1 MKKRLILFTS
11 ILFQIIG
18 IGILSWNSFVHAQV
32 VVEDTE
38 ISDKKET
45 TFLPWI
51 EFNAKIKRL
60 AAGKDV
66 WTGED
71 KIITGIER
79 SLTAPNAWVST
90 IILSKDGVSY
100 DIVWWFNS
108 WVVYYYTEAD
118 NIYLNE
124 DSSYMFYYLS
134 ILDNI
139 ELNIFDTSRVTN
151 MSYMFYNCWVTS
163 INVANWN
170 TSKVTNMAGM
180 FKYCRNLRHIN
191 WLEKWNTSKVTNMS
205 SMFVLAYSLT
215 KLDLSN
221 WNVSKVTDMSQM
233 FSSCYDLSEI
243 KGLKN
248 WNVSSVTNMSLMFNR
263 VDLNFVGENNIENW
277 NVSNV
282 TDMSYMFQYCS
293 YLYNLD
299 FLSNW
304 DVSHVTNMQ
313 GMFIDCS
320 NLRNVDWLKDWNTS
334 NVTNMAWM
342 FIDCYNL
349 WNIDW
354 LKNWD
359 VSHVT
364 NMQSMFRSC
373 QRLSSLDQLKD
384 WDTSN
389 VTNMIWMF
397 ERCNNLV
404 DVDWLKNWDTSN
416 VTTMKEMF
424 INASSI
430 ITLDIS
436 NWNTS
441 KLKDAAGMFE
451 NCKNLET
458 IYASSDFNVTNSSMF
473 SWDEMLIWWNGTEY
487 FKVKEKSSSYAKI
500 DRPWTPWYFTL
511 GGSYTITEK
520 YNVWF
525 FNGNKVFRNIVVE
538 SGEIVENPWQ
548 PTRED
553 ATFLWW
559 YITWTQELFDF
570 NTLITWNINLY
581 AKWDCGEGFM
591 DNGSSCL
598 ESVKITFNTNWWNSI
613 DSMNVKKWLF
623 VKQRWSLWKHVYSH
637 TSNIDDDG
645 GQNWSYPQ
653 STGYN
658 DVVTITWATSLHVSV
673 IYQTYQVF
681 SSPWDYLCVW
691 QWKYPNYSTTAWK
704 CSNSKSGVLWWSKN
718 AKVFDIDWDSVTF
731 TFYSSYPSS
740 SKGYWYYAVITA
752 NMLELP
758 EPQRTWFAFKWWYKD
773 PLFEEVWDYEVAE
786 NDITLY
792 AKWETVKYTQ
802 FDRWYNVNSKLMELM
817 PEYKEFRVIRLNKK
831 TEWKTYKVL
840 STSDSEYPIWAWYEN
855 WDIYYYSEA
864 DVLYLNPDSSRM
876 FSSYIS
882 KKVSYVDF
890 RWWDTSNV
898 TNMDSMFLGSL
909 IENVDWLKNWDTS
922 KVTNMIHMFSNTP
935 IKNVDWLRDWDISN
949 VTRVDYMFS
958 KSSIENVDWLKNWVI
973 KDDSN
978 IHSMFQDCSELKN
991 VDWLRDWDVSNVKY
1005 MQSMFKGCSKLW
1017 NVDWLK
1023 NWNTSKVTDMSYMF
1037 NWCSRLSDVNWL
1049 KNWDT
1054 SNVTSMSYMFNWC
1067 SRLSNADWLRDW
1079 NVSKVAYM
1087 ESMFKS
1093 AWILNADFLV
1103 NWNTSSLTNVD
1114 YMFSDINIWN
1124 LDLSRWN
1131 KTNIIDRD
1139 NMFNNS
1145 NIWTLDIS
1153 NWNLKP
1159 LEHYSNSYDY
1169 YYNNDGVMFYRSY
1182 IDKLIVKNWNLENI
1196 DNMNN
1201 FFNYAS
1207 INYIDWISDWDV
1219 SNIEIMDY
1227 FFYGSSISNLES
1239 ISGWDVS
1246 NATQMN
1252 WMFYYVRNKS
1262 NFDFLSGWNVQNVTG
1277 MHSMFNYSS
1286 INNLDFLENWNIS
1299 NVQDMSYMFSDCDHL
1314 INVDLSFWDVSH
1326 VTNMQWMFQGST
1338 NLEELNLKN
1347 WDTSNVT
1354 NMDSM
1359 FLSCSSLKTIF
1370 VSDSFS
1376 TKKLGASWG
1385 GNMFYGDTQLVG
1397 WNWTKYDEEYRH
1409 DWYAR
1414 VDYPWQKWYFTDDEH
1429 VYAVFFSNWKKY
1441 VANAYHTWDLII
1453 KPSDPRQDHS
1463 IFSWWYDELLETP
1476 FNFNSP
1482 IENHVSIFAKWDC
1495 EEWYIK
1501 EWNKCQKVWGS
1512 EWEIAWFNEF
1522 TVYKP
1527 SELSDSDWPESY
1539 TIMDRNL
1546 WATSAWLECTKPSL
1560 DEICWEEVSCEQNN
1574 SSSDYW
1580 YGYWYGYWYWYWYWG
1595 GSSSDY
1601 DDCDDSEYQQCLA
1614 NYNNLYDSED
1624 YCNEYWY
1631 YYQWWNNYVFI
1642 WIESSS
1648 SERVNT
1654 TTYSRNNPFK
1664 KNIFVNNSSYSDWS
1678 LERNDDLWWDTTDTY
1693 IARQGPCLEG
1703 WHVPTK
1709 EEWEWF
1715 INYWKFEKWYCS
1727 CESFGA
1733 WYGYWYGYGYG
1744 NGWSY
1749 SCSCEDIQWF
1759 WYGGDTLLDSD
1770 LWLIWAWYRSSLSYL
1785 NGQWESYFWTSS
1797 PSWNNVYRVRIS
1809 WTEVSTDNT
1818 SSRKYALPIR
1828 CFKNPESGVKVIFE
1842 TNWWGSIPYQ
1852 FIKKWSSVT
1861 KPDDPVK
1868 NWYKFDWWYTDN
1880 GSFNNKYNF
1889 SSSVQSSFILYAKWI
1904 KLNKVSFNSNWWSS
1918 VQEQSVVEWNVITK
1932 PNNPERIWYV
1942 FDWWYTDDWAFENR
1956 YDFETPVEASFTLY
1970 AKWLRINKVSFDT
1983 NGWSAMN
1990 ELYVDFWKKILWE
2003 EIAWKRIS
2011 HTANI
2016 DDDWNRNWW
2025 YWNDQDFND
2034 VVSIEWADQLKVEL
2048 TYQTEGGYDGLCIKK
2063 WNYSYYEFE
2072 GCEDSD
2078 SGLLW
2083 DDSKQTREFIIEWD
2097 SVTFVFWSDGNNDNF
2112 YWYYAE
2118 ITWYKNLKNPTKV
2131 WYSFEWWYKDSG
2143 LSQIRDFETD
2153 TVNSDITLYAKWN
2166 KVPEYTFKAGEWTF
2180 SDWSTENTITYEKK
2194 QAKKIGYY
2202 TCDQEYQFRVPYAE
2216 KINLQFSEINSSSLK
2231 IIDNKWTIKEI
2242 EPEYDYYWYQIY
2254 QWVDVQWDYVKII
2267 DEDSSCYTVSL
2278 SWIGYYKDKE
2288 IEKPTRQWY
2297 TFEWWYKEWENGE
2310 QIDFDIEKDF
2320 VAEDITLHAKWLKNI
2335 VYTYN
2340 ANWWKFSDNTNEKNF
2355 EYPYWKVTKVRE
2367 WFWYWNWKDDVY
2379 MQIVW
2384 ANWIVVDV
2392 SNDDCSDEIQVFN
2405 NSNIESVRSYGY
2417 GYGYGFDGDSI
2428 FVKKNWC
2435 DTAKVTLKWVWYNI
2449 WNEEVETP
2457 TKDGYEFVWWNTDPE
2472 AQDKLDVL
2480 PNEALDTTFYAIFTK
2495 KIEVTFD
2502 INGNNW
2508 STQKV
2513 SCNLYNDD
2521 EYCPITAP
2529 EIPEPEGWEVIGYD
2543 TDKDWHENNWSVWE
2557 QKVVSEDMTY
2567 YAQVKRLPIQKY
2579 VTFDVNGNTSFK
2591 YGENP
2596 VVTTSWQYEL
2606 CQTPVTYNWVVDNT
2620 CSAEIVFPTIQ
2631 ASWTKEVLWWS
2642 RSPENLSD
2650 IINVDTLMR
2659 LTLKW
2664 ETTNVTYYA
2673 QTKKDKVTY
2682 SVIFNW
2688 NGALL
2693 RNNTESELQTQW
2705 TASCETEDSYNSEDE
2720 TKSTECEIQLPE
2732 IIREGYI
2739 ILWYSTGIDDLEASI
2754 KRAQEKLILTP
2765 ENNWTIYYAISYKPL
2780 YTVFK
2785 TNWNLQIQSKT
2796 TVTTENDVT
2805 EPCSLRNTATTCTI
2819 KTPVIVGAKQWEV
2832 WYSSSDEKSN
2842 RFDNRQNE
2850 DTEIIVSE
2858 DTPKTYYAWSVS
2870 NPATFTVSYLTG
2882 KWIESIWEIPAGA
2895 DQCTPELTYNDEELK
2910 TTCTITNLP
2919 NVIQKVGYNTPL
2931 WYDQNDDSEG
2941 FTPNSS
2947 YNTEISWDITFVANA
2962 TANTDTQ
2969 YIVKHYFQM
2978 LEDNKITNKYE
2989 LKYTDTKVGETD
3001 TNLILSN
3008 LQVDE
3013 DKSVG
3018 FKYRLGKVNGQFT
3031 SNEIPEDELE
3041 GLLEQNLDAYDG
3053 AKVLEIHLFYQR
3065 KKYAF
3070 ALENNDS
3077 SKIDVTWS
3085 SSNNNY
3091 YYEQELDLSWSV
3103 TNDCYVR
3110 SGWDGIDTWLE
3121 IIETSENKNI
3131 AKLKMPSRALTV
3143 SPEVKE
3149 KTYNVSFNKNAEN
3162 VEWEMETL
3170 VAVKCSEWLTLP
3182 ENQFKKNGY
3191 SFLWWSRA
3199 AESEKEF
3206 DDNET
3211 LDTPLTKDNRKHE
3224 TLYAQWHLD
3233 AYEIKYV
3240 LNDGIVL
3247 EPNPSIYTYEN
3258 GDILINNPIKTG
3270 YTFLGWSGTDVNG
3283 SSFEVIIPSGSTWDR
3298 NYEANWEINHYSIYF
3313 NTEWGSEVETITQ
3326 EYATPVT
3333 APSDPTKEGYTFL
3346 GWNKEIPSTMPA
3358 EDTTITANWHIN
3370 TYNFTLTGNGGIID
3384 GDSEIY
3390 SRWIV
3395 YNDEVEVPE
3404 VERLW
3409 YTFLG
3414 WDIELPE
3421 RMPAEDTWAIAQW
3434 QANKYTVKF
3443 VNWDE
3448 EKIQEF
3454 EYDEEKALDENTFE
3468 KEGYTFAGWISWA
3481 RTYNDKQ
3488 VVKNLTA
3495 NSWEV
3500 IELTA
3505 EWNPVPYTVTFYKN
3519 DGTNEKTVEHFVY
3532 DKQRAIQT
3540 SYERDGYFF
3549 KGWNTESDGNWETKE
3564 SPVLNWTNEGWTNI
3578 DLYAQWELVPYTIVY
3593 TLDGWA
3599 PVEENPNNYGYES
3612 EFALKDPSRVGY
3624 HFLWWTGWVLDETYR
3639 NELNWTS
3646 EPSKEI
3652 VITYGS
3658 TWDRAYTA
3666 KWQARDDI
3674 SYTVK
3679 HVLQALDGSYDDE
3692 NGYPDYLEWTADS
3705 TVVPVVNKYS
3715 WFSDA
3720 TTWEYTINP
3729 DGSTVIFYHYPRNS
3743 YKLTFKRDNGSDDT
3757 SATLKYGETI
3767 VYPENPTKVWYTFFS
3782 WSENDDTM
3790 PAKDFE
3796 IWALYDINQYT
3807 LTLNTNGWSEIAP
3820 ITQDFDT
3827 EITVPETTKIWY
3839 TFAGWEPKIPAR
3851 MPAENISSSAQWN
3864 ANPYKVIFHANNLTS
3879 TDIENWVE
3887 ELLDVQ
3893 DFVYDEPQKLQSN
3906 SFEKA
3911 GYHFLWWSN
3920 SSLSTEVIYANE
3932 QQVNN
3937 LTSQSD
3943 WTIDLYAVWE
3953 PDDDTVYKVKY
3964 LLQNIENDEFTALDN
3979 EEETLGWVTD
3989 TPTKAEAKT
3998 FEWFTL
4004 EPFEQKNINGDGS
4017 TVVEI
4022 KYTRNEYTITFNSN
4036 KGSAINPMTLRYNS
4050 WVIAPEN
4057 PNRLGYTFNWWT
4069 PSLPSNMPANNFEV
4083 TAEWLANTWTHFTV
4097 EYYVEY
4103 TTWGYSETPTQT
4115 VVKTGTTD
4123 TSTNFTAPE
4132 MEWFVV
4138 QPYENKN
4145 IEPDES
4151 TVLKIYYKRLIHTV
4165 TYDSRWGSEVATKEV
4180 RFWEKIERPAITK
4193 VGYRF
4198 DGWSWKEFMPNEDV
4212 TLTAEWTARS
4222 DIKYTVK
4229 HLQENANDEWY
4240 TENEADREELIWTTD
4255 TPTQAVSKDYPWFVA
4270 QQFSQENIKWDNT
4283 TVVEIKYNRLSYDIT
4298 FNSNKWTK
4306 VNKITAKYDE
4316 NLTAPED
4323 PTRKWYT
4330 FDGWNPQFP
4339 STMPLNWAEL
4349 TAQWSANTWTA
4360 YVVHHYLAN
4369 LDWSFP
4375 AKRDY
4380 EDESQGET
4388 DTLTKAAPK
4397 VVAGYTAQA
4406 FEQEN
4411 IEWDWS
4417 TIVNIYYDRN
4427 IYTVSYDADWWTT
4440 PTEER
4445 MIFGDVIPNKETTRP
4460 WYDFVEWTWATTVP
4474 AGDVTVKAIWN
4485 ERDDTLYTVKHYLQK
4500 VSLDGYAEVAA
4511 DRDELHGRTN
4521 SDTQAEAK
4529 TYDWFTAK
4537 TFSQKAIE
4545 WEGTTVVQI
4554 FYDRN
4559 EYTLSFDSN
4568 WGTPVA
4574 SITAKYGTA
4583 LTYPTN
4589 PIRTWYA
4596 FTSWSPKFPS
4606 EMPLNGWL
4614 LTAQWSANNNT
4625 QYSIE
4630 YYYQKLDG
4638 TYPEEPSLRKTAS
4651 GTTDTQT
4658 DKVAETISGYTVQDF
4673 DQVNIDPE
4681 GDAVLKLY
4689 YNRNAYTLNYYSE
4702 VLWVKQE
4709 GEQVEKELKRSVT
4722 LKYQEPIDTTPLA
4735 KSGYRFEWWKNL
4747 PANWLMPY
4755 NDLDLEAQWSVNQNT
4770 EYKVYHRL
4778 QNVYDD
4784 NYSIEE
4790 VTEKTWT
4797 TDTLTNAETIPFVW
4811 FTAKAFDQQ
4820 YINGDN
4826 STIVEIR
4833 YDRNSY
4839 TIDFDGN
4846 QWTTPNAITER
4857 FGTDLTVPAIPVR
4870 TWYTF
4875 AGWSPSFPSVMPAE
4889 NRTLTAWWTANTTTK
4904 YTVSHY
4910 LQNVED
4916 DAYTEDIPNR
4926 ENKIG
4931 TTDTLTDASARTYDG
4946 FTAQKIKQEN
4956 ISWDDSTNVKIYYK
4970 RNYYTISF
4978 DANSWS
4984 ETDPITDKYGATII
4998 APNDPT
5004 RLGYTF
5010 KWWNPSL
5017 PSTMPV
5023 GDSTVVAQWKANTD
5037 TKYTIEYYL
5046 QGIDWKYPQ
5055 VASLTRIATWETDTE
5070 TNVVAE
5076 DILGFKVHT
5085 IQQTN
5090 INSDESGIARVY
5102 YTREQYQVSYDTN
5115 WWTAIQERMVKFED
5129 DIPTPET
5136 TREGYTFNSW
5146 ANMPSNGKM
5155 PAESIELL
5163 AQWTPNTDTK
5173 YTVKHL
5179 WEKVDESGYEV
5190 HATEEKIGTTEE
5202 LTEASAIDY
5211 DWFTAQEFE
5220 QQVINWDGSTV
5231 VEIKYDR
5238 NTYDI
5243 TFDTNWG
5250 LAKSPV
5256 SAKYEET
5263 LDTTEDPE
5271 KEWYTFEEWE
5281 PTYPKSMPLRG
5292 ARLMAKWTPNTD
5304 TEYTIEYYLQDI
5316 DNADDEY
5323 PDEPSYSTTA
5333 TWTTDTIADV
5343 VVPEIE
5349 WFTAQDVD
5357 PVIIS
5362 PDGSSVVKIYYK
5374 RNSHLVTYDVDWG
5387 TAIPSETI
5395 KYEDDIPTPVTTKT
5409 WYTFLEWLNMPSDW
5423 MMPDSDVELL
5433 ASWRAN
5439 NNTKYTVVHLQENAN
5454 NSNYSEVARET
5465 LTWTTDTLTKAVAKS
5480 YPWFN
5485 AESFVQEYIN
5495 WNELTVVEI
5504 KYKRNQYTI
5513 SFDANS
5519 WSATE
5524 PITDKYW
5531 ATLTAPK
5538 NPTRQWYTFA
5548 GWNPGFPST
5557 MPLDGKTLRA
5567 QWIANDNTQYTIEYY
5582 LQELNGEY
5590 PTNPSSTR
5598 SAIWTTD
5605 EETNVVA
5612 ETIEW
5617 FKAQPISNVK
5627 IAWDGSSVVKVY
5639 YTRNSYTLS
5648 YNTNGWSSI
5657 HDVTLLYEEVIPL
5670 PETTRAWYTFS
5681 SWKYLPSNEKMPA
5694 SNLEIIA
5701 QWTANNNT
5709 KYTVRH
5715 LLENTYDDEYSE
5727 DEDARETKS
5736 WTTDAQTKASAKS
5749 YPWFT
5754 ALPVSQTTIS
5764 WDESTIVDVK
5774 YTRNVYVVDFNTRG
5788 WTTID
5793 AITWKYQVALTEP
5806 SAPTKTWYV
5815 FNWWNFDFPE
5825 TMPLDG
5831 KTLVAKW
5838 KASTGTQ
5845 YTVYHYLADLNW
5857 TFGQEPADVDYLK
5870 WETEQLTQA
5879 KTKVYAGFEPR
5890 DITQETILADGSTIV
5905 NVYYDRKEYIVTYD
5919 PDWGTPVESVSLKFE
5934 SPIPNKTT
5942 SKPWYDFVEWAWATT
5957 VPADDV
5963 TVTAIWSTRD
5973 DTVYTVKHFLENA
5986 NDSEYAERVA
5996 DETTETGRTEWM
6008 TNAKAKNYKW
6018 FTAQTI
6024 EQKTIEWDGSTVVE
6038 VYYTR
6043 NSYTINFNSDGW
6055 TAVSPITSKYGA
6067 TVTAPENPTK
6077 TWYEFNWWSPNMPTT
6092 MPENG
6097 ATLTAQWN
6105 ASTTTYTVEHKV
6117 QSLEDVNIYTLRES
6131 EVVEWITESM
6141 TNAKAKD
6148 YSWFAADEISQVV
6161 INWDHSTIV
6170 PVYYTRQSYKLN
6182 YNVAGWEEIASVTLK
6197 YQENIPLPTPSKQ
6210 GYEFVEWTNIPE
6222 NNKMPANDVTLVA
6235 KWSPRT
6241 DTSYTVKHL
6250 TENLND
6256 GWYTEVLSDRIVK
6269 FGTTEELTNA
6279 TANTYAGFT
6288 VQPIEQK
6295 EISGDSS
6302 TVVEVKYSR
6311 NSYTISFDSNGWTAV
6326 PSITEKYQT
6335 ALTSPENPTR
6345 KGYSFWWWE
6354 PKFPQVMWSEDT
6366 TLVAKWNA
6374 WESSYIVNHYVKNL
6388 AWNWYTLKEQETLA
6402 WKTESQTQ
6410 AKEKSYEWF
6419 SLEKEI
6425 VQKEIKSDDSTI
6437 VDIYYKRN
6445 VYHITWI
6452 AWTGVEAINESW
6464 DYAYW
6469 TTVKVQARTKVGY
6482 TFSWWVSEKEFA
6494 AVVPAR
6500 NSNIIVSATPNTYT
6514 IRYHA
6519 NGWEGKM
6526 DDQIFTYDMTWT
6538 LNENTYVNS
6547 WKVLVGWSSE
6557 KWALYPAWS
6566 KVINLTTKWVF
6577 DLYAEWQ
6584 ASYKVI
6590 YKDANAVLFEEEYAS
6605 GDVIKPSRTPSKNGY
6620 RFDWWDGMP
6629 KDNLMW
6635 EEDIEVTAKWIND
6648 QPAKSSS
6655 GWGWGARVVTKD
6667 TSSVSTPV
6675 LVSED
6680 SDTSV
6685 KKEEKTSTVEEPVIQ
6700 EEDDHTSA
6708 KDTWETVKNVESHP
6722 TVTEEVLTAYQWS
6735 YKNEVTTLA
6744 PVERAMPEG
6753 YVYRWHMAK
6762 MVVNYAL
6769 NVLWWELPEETP
6781 EECSR
6786 SDDASDWES
6795 NEIKNYA
6802 RMSCELGIMW
6812 IEMDNFEP
6820 TRYVT
6825 RAQFGTI
6832 LSRLLWWDTYNQ
6844 EQSQTTKY
6852 YERHLNTLKEKW
6864 IITQIENPEERI
6876 ELREWV
6882 WVMLRRSDEYIK
6894 SSNTYK
6900 LWRSNTKTS
6909 NVDWKVENK
6918 EETWTMS
6925 TIFDSLFKKVSSDS
6939 EK

>member
-1 MKKRLILFTS
+1 MKLNRIWSYSYSWYAKVDRPWFKWYFTDRSNLYVNFFVNWEVYKTEVIVSWWKVLEPENPKRTNS
-11 ILFQIIG
+11 IFEWWYLEEDWVRKYNFNLPLLDHLSLYAKWECKEWTEAQWNRCVAKPWQYKELEIVKPNTLSNYEWEESYIIMDRNLWA
-18 IGILSWNSFVHAQV
+18 IGAGETCTRPDLEEVCWYAPICESTENGWNWYWWWSSEDESDSNWDDSCYSEEYSLCAESYENIYSHYCEEYWLYYQWWNYYWFLWDEEEISERVNTLWCEESSTPDYDDYGNWYGWGDDWDESNSTEQCNDIKYSWSNPYEESKFIYDSNYSDWSTETNDDLWWAI
-32 VVEDTE
+32 EDTE
-38 ISDKKET
+38 VSRQWPCPNWWHVPTQKEWNDALTYWDNREKVWDETDNMSFKEYLWLHWAWYRSPLSTLNNVWESWYWTTTPSWSQMYRLRIQGNSVWIS
-45 TFLPWI
+45 
-51 EFNAKIKRL
+51 
-60 AAGKDV
+60 
-66 WTGED
+66 
-71 KIITGIER
+71 
-79 SLTAPNAWVST
+79 S
-90 IILSKDGVSY
+90 
-100 DIVWWFNS
+100 
-108 WVVYYYTEAD
+108 
-118 NIYLNE
+118 
-124 DSSYMFYYLS
+124 
-134 ILDNI
+134 
-139 ELNIFDTSRVTN
+139 TSRMNALPVR
-151 MSYMFYNCWVTS
+151 C
-163 INVANWN
+163 
-170 TSKVTNMAGM
+170 
-180 FKYCRNLRHIN
+180 FKNQS
-191 WLEKWNTSKVTNMS
+191 LERQVS
-205 SMFVLAYSLT
+205 F
-215 KLDLSN
+215 DSN
-221 WNVSKVTDMSQM
+221 WWNSVSAQTVMVWEYATKPNDPV
-233 FSSCYDLSEI
+233 
-243 KGLKN
+243 
-248 WNVSSVTNMSLMFNR
+248 R
-263 VDLNFVGENNIENW
+263 
-277 NVSNV
+277 
-282 TDMSYMFQYCS
+282 
-293 YLYNLD
+293 
-299 FLSNW
+299 
-304 DVSHVTNMQ
+304 
-313 GMFIDCS
+313 
-320 NLRNVDWLKDWNTS
+320 
-334 NVTNMAWM
+334 AWY
-342 FIDCYNL
+342 I
-349 WNIDW
+349 
-354 LKNWD
+354 
-359 VSHVT
+359 
-364 NMQSMFRSC
+364 
-373 QRLSSLDQLKD
+373 
-384 WDTSN
+384 
-389 VTNMIWMF
+389 
-397 ERCNNLV
+397 
-404 DVDWLKNWDTSN
+404 
-416 VTTMKEMF
+416 
-424 INASSI
+424 
-430 ITLDIS
+430 
-436 NWNTS
+436 
-441 KLKDAAGMFE
+441 
-451 NCKNLET
+451 
-458 IYASSDFNVTNSSMF
+458 
-473 SWDEMLIWWNGTEY
+473 
-487 FKVKEKSSSYAKI
+487 
-500 DRPWTPWYFTL
+500 
-511 GGSYTITEK
+511 
-520 YNVWF
+520 
-525 FNGNKVFRNIVVE
+525 
-538 SGEIVENPWQ
+538 
-548 PTRED
+548 
-553 ATFLWW
+553 FLWW
-559 YITWTQELFDF
+559 YKDNWTFNNEFDF
-570 NTLITWNINLY
+570 ST
-581 AKWDCGEGFM
+581 
-591 DNGSSCL
+591 
-598 ESVKITFNTNWWNSI
+598 KI
-613 DSMNVKKWLF
+613 K
-623 VKQRWSLWKHVYSH
+623 
-637 TSNIDDDG
+637 SN
-645 GQNWSYPQ
+645 
-653 STGYN
+653 
-658 DVVTITWATSLHVSV
+658 
-673 IYQTYQVF
+673 
-681 SSPWDYLCVW
+681 
-691 QWKYPNYSTTAWK
+691 
-704 CSNSKSGVLWWSKN
+704 
-718 AKVFDIDWDSVTF
+718 
-731 TFYSSYPSS
+731 
-740 SKGYWYYAVITA
+740 
-752 NMLELP
+752 
-758 EPQRTWFAFKWWYKD
+758 
-773 PLFEEVWDYEVAE
+773 
-786 NDITLY
+786 ITLY
-792 AKWETVKYTQ
+792 AKWEK
-802 FDRWYNVNSKLMELM
+802 
-817 PEYKEFRVIRLNKK
+817 LNK
-831 TEWKTYKVL
+831 
-840 STSDSEYPIWAWYEN
+840 
-855 WDIYYYSEA
+855 
-864 DVLYLNPDSSRM
+864 
-876 FSSYIS
+876 
-882 KKVSYVDF
+882 
-890 RWWDTSNV
+890 V
-898 TNMDSMFLGSL
+898 T
-909 IENVDWLKNWDTS
+909 
-922 KVTNMIHMFSNTP
+922 
-935 IKNVDWLRDWDISN
+935 
-949 VTRVDYMFS
+949 
-958 KSSIENVDWLKNWVI
+958 
-973 KDDSN
+973 
-978 IHSMFQDCSELKN
+978 
-991 VDWLRDWDVSNVKY
+991 
-1005 MQSMFKGCSKLW
+1005 
-1017 NVDWLK
+1017 
-1023 NWNTSKVTDMSYMF
+1023 
-1037 NWCSRLSDVNWL
+1037 
-1049 KNWDT
+1049 
-1054 SNVTSMSYMFNWC
+1054 
-1067 SRLSNADWLRDW
+1067 
-1079 NVSKVAYM
+1079 
-1087 ESMFKS
+1087 
-1093 AWILNADFLV
+1093 
-1103 NWNTSSLTNVD
+1103 
-1114 YMFSDINIWN
+1114 
-1124 LDLSRWN
+1124 
-1131 KTNIIDRD
+1131 
-1139 NMFNNS
+1139 
-1145 NIWTLDIS
+1145 
-1153 NWNLKP
+1153 
-1159 LEHYSNSYDY
+1159 
-1169 YYNNDGVMFYRSY
+1169 
-1182 IDKLIVKNWNLENI
+1182 
-1196 DNMNN
+1196 
-1201 FFNYAS
+1201 
-1207 INYIDWISDWDV
+1207 
-1219 SNIEIMDY
+1219 
-1227 FFYGSSISNLES
+1227 
-1239 ISGWDVS
+1239 
-1246 NATQMN
+1246 
-1252 WMFYYVRNKS
+1252 
-1262 NFDFLSGWNVQNVTG
+1262 
-1277 MHSMFNYSS
+1277 
-1286 INNLDFLENWNIS
+1286 
-1299 NVQDMSYMFSDCDHL
+1299 
-1314 INVDLSFWDVSH
+1314 
-1326 VTNMQWMFQGST
+1326 
-1338 NLEELNLKN
+1338 
-1347 WDTSNVT
+1347 
-1354 NMDSM
+1354 
-1359 FLSCSSLKTIF
+1359 
-1370 VSDSFS
+1370 
-1376 TKKLGASWG
+1376 
-1385 GNMFYGDTQLVG
+1385 
-1397 WNWTKYDEEYRH
+1397 
-1409 DWYAR
+1409 
-1414 VDYPWQKWYFTDDEH
+1414 
-1429 VYAVFFSNWKKY
+1429 
-1441 VANAYHTWDLII
+1441 
-1453 KPSDPRQDHS
+1453 
-1463 IFSWWYDELLETP
+1463 
-1476 FNFNSP
+1476 
-1482 IENHVSIFAKWDC
+1482 
-1495 EEWYIK
+1495 
-1501 EWNKCQKVWGS
+1501 
-1512 EWEIAWFNEF
+1512 
-1522 TVYKP
+1522 
-1527 SELSDSDWPESY
+1527 
-1539 TIMDRNL
+1539 
-1546 WATSAWLECTKPSL
+1546 
-1560 DEICWEEVSCEQNN
+1560 
-1574 SSSDYW
+1574 
-1580 YGYWYGYWYWYWYWG
+1580 
-1595 GSSSDY
+1595 
-1601 DDCDDSEYQQCLA
+1601 
-1614 NYNNLYDSED
+1614 
-1624 YCNEYWY
+1624 
-1631 YYQWWNNYVFI
+1631 
-1642 WIESSS
+1642 
-1648 SERVNT
+1648 
-1654 TTYSRNNPFK
+1654 
-1664 KNIFVNNSSYSDWS
+1664 
-1678 LERNDDLWWDTTDTY
+1678 
-1693 IARQGPCLEG
+1693 
-1703 WHVPTK
+1703 
-1709 EEWEWF
+1709 
-1715 INYWKFEKWYCS
+1715 
-1727 CESFGA
+1727 
-1733 WYGYWYGYGYG
+1733 
-1744 NGWSY
+1744 
-1749 SCSCEDIQWF
+1749 
-1759 WYGGDTLLDSD
+1759 
-1770 LWLIWAWYRSSLSYL
+1770 
-1785 NGQWESYFWTSS
+1785 
-1797 PSWNNVYRVRIS
+1797 
-1809 WTEVSTDNT
+1809 
-1818 SSRKYALPIR
+1818 
-1828 CFKNPESGVKVIFE
+1828 FE
-1842 TNWWGSIPYQ
+1842 TNWWSSISAIY
-1852 FIKKWSSVT
+1852 
-1861 KPDDPVK
+1861 
-1868 NWYKFDWWYTDN
+1868 
-1880 GSFNNKYNF
+1880 
-1889 SSSVQSSFILYAKWI
+1889 
-1904 KLNKVSFNSNWWSS
+1904 
-1918 VQEQSVVEWNVITK
+1918 
-1932 PNNPERIWYV
+1932 
-1942 FDWWYTDDWAFENR
+1942 
-1956 YDFETPVEASFTLY
+1956 
-1970 AKWLRINKVSFDT
+1970 LRS
-1983 NGWSAMN
+1983 
-1990 ELYVDFWKKILWE
+1990 WKQILWD
-2003 EIAWKRIS
+2003 EIAWKKVS
-2011 HTANI
+2011 HTENI
-2016 DDDWNRNWW
+2016 DDSWVSNWW
-2025 YWNDQDFND
+2025 YWNDQNLKD
-2034 VVSIEWADQLKVEL
+2034 VVTIPWAEQLKIVL
-2048 TYQTEGGYDGLCIKK
+2048 TYQSEDSYDGLCVKK
-2063 WNYSYYEFE
+2063 WDYSYYTYEW
-2072 GCEDSD
+2072 CDDSD
-2078 SGLLW
+2078 SWKL
-2083 DDSKQTREFIIEWD
+2083 SNSSEQTEEFIIEWD
-2097 SVTFVFWSDGNNDNF
+2097 TVTFVFWSDYSNDEY

-2118 ITWYKNLKNPTKV
+2118 IIWYKKLKNPTKA
-2131 WYSFEWWYKDSG
+2131 WFSFEWWYKDSG
-2143 LSQIRDFETD
+2143 LSEIWDFNND

-2166 KVPEYTFKAGEWTF
+2166 KVPVYTFKTGEWTF
-2180 SDWSTENTITYEKK
+2180 SDWETENVVIFEKK
-2194 QAKKIGYY
+2194 SAKKSGYY
-2202 TCDQEYQFRVPYAE
+2202 TCENVNKFSVPYAE
-2216 KINLQFSEINSSSLK
+2216 KINLELYDINSSSLK
-2231 IIDNKWTIKEI
+2231 IIDKQWVIKEI
-2242 EPEYDYYWYQIY
+2242 VPEYDYYSYQVA
-2254 QWVDVQWDYVKII
+2254 QSVEVEWDYVEII
-2267 DEDSSCYTVSL
+2267 DEDGLCYTISL

-2288 IEKPTRQWY
+2288 IEQPTRQWYSFEWWYREWANWEEIDFDVEKDFVKEDITLHAKWKKNLVYTYNANSGKFSDDTTEKTVEYWKEWIEKKVEGFWFWAGRMNVEMRIYGSNWIVVGVLNDECSNSISFGNSSQTRTVDGGSNGQWYNFQWDSIIVVKNGCNEAVVTIHWTWYEIENTTIENPTRAGYTFAWWYREIWDGKFVEFKVWKDFVDGDTTIYAKWDKNVKYKYDANGGKFSDNTDEKELEFEKKEVIKKLEWFWEDSAKIVITGAENLEVDGVNITCSEPLIIKTTNSTKTIPEYWFGYWNKFEWDSIIVENNWCEDTKVEVRWRVYEITTVEQPTRQWYSFEWWYREWANWEEIDFDVEKDFVKEDITLHAKWKKNLVYTYNANSGKFSDDTTEKTVEYWKEWIEKKVEGFWFWAGRMNVEMRIYGSNWIVVGVLNDECSNSISFGNSSQTRTVDGGSNGQWYNFQWDSIIVVKNGCNEAVVTIHWTWYEIENTTIENPTRAGYTFAWWYREIWDGKFVEFKVWKDFVDGDTTIYAKWDKNVKYKYDANGGKFSDNTDEKELEFEKKEVIKKLEWFWEDSAKIVITGAENLEVDGVNITCSEPLIIKTTNSTKTIPEYWFGYWNKFEWDSIIVENNWCEDTKVEVRWRVYEITTVEQPTRQWY
-2297 TFEWWYKEWENGE
+2297 TFDWWYREWANGE

-2340 ANWWKFSDNTNEKNF
+2340 ANWWKYSDDTDEKYF
-2355 EYPYWKVTKVRE
+2355 EYPRENVTRE
-2367 WFWYWNWKDDVY
+2367 TVWFWYGNGKDDVF
-2379 MQIVW
+2379 MKIIW
-2384 ANWIVVDV
+2384 ANWIDVDV
-2392 SNDDCSDEIQVFN
+2392 SNDECSDKIKVY
-2405 NSNIESVRSYGY
+2405 NSLDTLTVKPNSF

-2435 DTAKVTLKWVWYNI
+2435 DTAKVTLKWVWYDI

-2472 AQDKLDVL
+2472 ANDKLDVL

-2502 INGNNW
+2502 INGNSW

-2521 EYCPITAP
+2521 EYCSITAP
-2529 EIPEPEGWEVIGYD
+2529 EIPEQKGWEVIGYD

-2557 QKVVSEDMTY
+2557 KKVVSEDMTY

-2579 VTFDVNGNTSFK
+2579 VSFDINGNTSFK
-2591 YGENP
+2591 YWENP

-2620 CSAEIVFPTIQ
+2620 CSAEIVFPTIV

-2693 RNNTESELQTQW
+2693 RNNAESALQSQW

-2732 IIREGYI
+2732 IIREGYT

-2785 TNWNLQIQSKT
+2785 TNWNLQIQSNT
-2796 TVTTENDVT
+2796 TITTEKDVT
-2805 EPCSLRNTATTCTI
+2805 EPCSLRNANTTCTI
-2819 KTPVIVGAKQWEV
+2819 KTPVIVGTKQWEV
-2832 WYSSSDEKSN
+2832 WYSSSDEKAN

-2870 NPATFTVSYLTG
+2870 NPETFTVSYLTG

-2947 YNTEISWDITFVANA
+2947 YNTEINRNITFVANA

-2989 LKYTDTKVGETD
+2989 LKYTDTKAGETD

-3041 GLLEQNLDAYDG
+3041 GLSEQNLDAYDG

-3065 KKYAF
+3065 MKYAF
-3070 ALENNDS
+3070 ALENNDP

-3121 IIETSENKNI
+3121 IIETSGTKNI
-3131 AKLKMPSRALTV
+3131 AKLKMPPRALTV

-3182 ENQFKKNGY
+3182 VNQFKKNGY

-3211 LDTPLTKDNRKHE
+3211 LDTPLTKDNNKHE

-3233 AYEIKYV
+3233 AYEINYA

-3258 GDILINNPIKTG
+3258 GDVLINNPIKTG
-3270 YTFLGWSGTDVNG
+3270 YTFLGWSGTDING
-3283 SSFEVIIPSGSTWDR
+3283 SSYEVIIPSGSTWDR

-3370 TYNFTLTGNGGIID
+3370 TYNFTLTGNGGIINGED
-3384 GDSEIY
+3384 EIY

-3414 WDIELPE
+3414 WNIELPE

-3468 KEGYTFAGWISWA
+3468 KEWYTFAGWISWA

-3549 KGWNTESDGNWETKE
+3549 KGWNTESDGNWEIKE

-3578 DLYAQWELVPYTIVY
+3578 NLYAQWELVPYTIVY
-3593 TLDGWA
+3593 TLDGWN
-3599 PVEENPNNYGYES
+3599 PVEENPNNYGVES

-3624 HFLWWTGWVLDETYR
+3624 DFLWWTGWVIDETYR

-3658 TWDRAYTA
+3658 TWDRVYTA

-3782 WSENDDTM
+3782 WSEIDDTM

-3964 LLQNIENDEFTALDN
+3964 LLQNIENDEYTALDN

-4004 EPFEQKNINGDGS
+4004 VPFEQKNINGDGS

-4022 KYTRNEYTITFNSN
+4022 KYTRDEYTITFNSN
-4036 KGSAINPMTLRYNS
+4036 KGSAVNPMTLRYNS

-4115 VVKTGTTD
+4115 VVKTWTTD
-4123 TSTNFTAPE
+4123 TSTNFSAPE

-4151 TVLKIYYKRLIHTV
+4151 TVLKIYYKRLIHKV

-4388 DTLTKAAPK
+4388 DTPTKAAPK

-4417 TIVNIYYDRN
+4417 TVVNIYYDRN
-4427 IYTVSYDADWWTT
+4427 IYTVSYDANWWTT

-4500 VSLDGYAEVAA
+4500 VSLDGYTEVAA
-4511 DRDELHGRTN
+4511 DREELHGRTN

-4568 WGTPVA
+4568 GGTPVA

-4583 LTYPTN
+4583 LTYPAN

-4606 EMPLNGWL
+4606 EMPLDWWL

-4638 TYPEEPSLRKTAS
+4638 TYPEEPSLKKTAS

-4658 DKVAETISGYTVQDF
+4658 DKVAETISWYTVQDF

-4709 GEQVEKELKRSVT
+4709 GEQAEKELKRSVT

-4755 NDLDLEAQWSVNQNT
+4755 NDLDLEAQWSVNENT
-4770 EYKVYHRL
+4770 EYKVYHLL

-4790 VTEKTWT
+4790 VTEKTGT

-4857 FGTDLTVPAIPVR
+4857 FGTDLTSPAIPVR

-4984 ETDPITDKYGATII
+4984 ETDSITDKYGATII

-5010 KWWNPSL
+5010 KWWNPGL
-5017 PSTMPV
+5017 PATMPV

-5211 DWFTAQEFE
+5211 DWFTAQEFK
-5220 QQVINWDGSTV
+5220 QQVINWDGSTI

-5243 TFDTNWG
+5243 TFDTNWW

-5263 LDTTEDPE
+5263 LETTEDPE

-5323 PDEPSYSTTA
+5323 PDEPSYSTIA
-5333 TWTTDTIADV
+5333 TWTTDTVADV
-5343 VVPEIE
+5343 VVPVIE

-5357 PVIIS
+5357 PVVIR

-5374 RNSHLVTYDVDWG
+5374 RNSHQVTYDVDWG
-5387 TAIPSETI
+5387 TTIPSETV
-5395 KYEDDIPTPVTTKT
+5395 KYEDYIPTPATAKT

-5454 NSNYSEVARET
+5454 NSNYSEVAKET

-5485 AESFVQEYIN
+5485 VESFVQEYIN
-5495 WNELTVVEI
+5495 WDESTIIEI
-5504 KYKRNQYTI
+5504 RYKRNQYTI

-5519 WSATE
+5519 WSVTE

-5531 ATLTAPK
+5531 ATLTAP
-5538 NPTRQWYTFA
+5538 NDPTRQWYTFA

-5567 QWIANDNTQYTIEYY
+5567 QWTANDNTQYTIEYY

-5617 FKAQPISNVK
+5617 FKAQPISKVK
-5627 IAWDGSSVVKVY
+5627 IAGDGSSVVRVY

-5648 YNTNGWSSI
+5648 YNTDGWSSI
-5657 HDVTLLYEEVIPL
+5657 HDVTLLYEEAIPL

-5681 SWKYLPSNEKMPA
+5681 SWKYLPSNGKMPA
-5694 SNLEIIA
+5694 NNLEIIA

-5727 DEDARETKS
+5727 DESARETKT
-5736 WTTDAQTKASAKS
+5736 WTTDAQTKAVAKS

-5754 ALPVSQTTIS
+5754 ALPISQTTIS
-5764 WDESTIVDVK
+5764 WDESTTVDVK

-5890 DITQETILADGSTIV
+5890 DIKQETILADGSTIV
-5905 NVYYDRKEYIVTYD
+5905 NVYYDRKEYTVTYD

-5963 TVTAIWSTRD
+5963 TVTAIWSTRN
-5973 DTVYTVKHFLENA
+5973 DTVYTVRHFLENA

-5996 DETTETGRTEWM
+5996 DETIETGRTEWM

-6018 FTAQTI
+6018 FTAQSI
-6024 EQKTIEWDGSTVVE
+6024 EQKTIEWDGSTVVK

-6055 TAVSPITSKYGA
+6055 TAVSPITAKYGA

-6117 QSLEDVNIYTLRES
+6117 QSLEDVNTYTLRES
-6131 EVVEWITESM
+6131 EVVEWITEWM

-6256 GWYTEVLSDRIVK
+6256 GWYTEVLSDRVVK
-6269 FGTTEELTNA
+6269 LGTTEELTNA

-6288 VQPIEQK
+6288 VQPIKQK
-6295 EISGDSS
+6295 EIAWDSS

-6311 NSYTISFDSNGWTAV
+6311 NSYTISFDSNWWTAV
-6326 PSITEKYQT
+6326 PSITERYQT
-6335 ALTSPENPTR
+6335 TLTAPENPTR
-6345 KGYSFWWWE
+6345 KGYLFWWWE

-6388 AWNWYTLKEQETLA
+6388 AWDWYTLKEQETLA

-6514 IRYHA
+6514 VRYHA

-6680 SDTSV
+6680 SATSV

-6708 KDTWETVKNVESHP
+6708 KDTWETVKNAESHP

-6735 YKNEVTTLA
+6735 YKNKVTTLA

-6812 IEMDNFEP
+6812 IDMDNFEP

-6844 EQSQTTKY
+6844 QWSSTNSY
-6852 YERHLNTLKEKW
+6852 YERHLNELKEKG
-6864 IITQIENPEERI
+6864 IITQIDNPEQRI

-6900 LWRSNTKTS
+6900 LWRSNVKTS